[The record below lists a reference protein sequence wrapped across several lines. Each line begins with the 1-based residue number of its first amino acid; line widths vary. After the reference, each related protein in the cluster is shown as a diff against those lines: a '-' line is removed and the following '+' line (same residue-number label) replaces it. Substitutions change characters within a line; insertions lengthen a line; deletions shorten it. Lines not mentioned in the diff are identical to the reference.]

1 MRMNRLYYILVCA
14 AWTLLT
20 PAVSQAQSSVSEI
33 LRTANPQKEKFS
45 IIVIRA
51 DSGKVLFSRDADH
64 PMIPASNMKL
74 VVSAAAL
81 HYLGPDYTFQTRVGL
96 LGKNLVVIGGGDPLL
111 GEPGLQ
117 GPTPGWIFEQ
127 IAEELSKNGISAIE
141 DILLDDT
148 FFDSNRVHPQW
159 PPDQLN
165 RWYACEVSGLNFN
178 RNCIRLSARRTSG
191 GPVVEIDP
199 PTGYV
204 HLKNQVN
211 LVSKG
216 DSAIGAYRSQQP
228 NFLVVKGTLNQA
240 AGFDVAIENPAGL
253 FGALLREKLTAQGI
267 KVKGKLVQKYV
278 KTDPNIRILRTFH
291 TPLQEV
297 LNCTNKDSLGLA
309 AEALV
314 KTISAE
320 NTQGKINGEW
330 PHGLHLIERYLLSLG
345 IPADQFALKDGS
357 GLCRD
362 NRLSPR
368 AIVTVLQDMTKK
380 SYWPVYEF
388 SLSQGGLDGT
398 AEKYFKET
406 PYRGNIAGKTGY
418 INGVRAFSGICHTE
432 QGDLLFSILTEG
444 GNGRT
449 RAKINEITKAVFLG
463 RW

>member
-1 MRMNRLYYILVCA
+1 MRKNGLSYFLVCIV
-14 AWTLLT
+14 WTLLA
-20 PAVSQAQSSVSEI
+20 PAVSRAQSSVSEI
-33 LRTANPQKEKFS
+33 LRSADPQKEKFS
-45 IIVIRA
+45 LVVIRA
-51 DSGKVLFSRDADH
+51 DSGKVLFSRNADQ

-81 HYLGPDYTFQTRVGL
+81 HYLGPNYTFQTRVGL
-96 LGKNLVVIGGGDPLL
+96 LGKNLVILGGGDPLL
-111 GEPGLQ
+111 GEPGLH
-117 GPTPGWIFEQ
+117 GPSAGWIFEQ
-127 IAEELSKNGISAIE
+127 IAEDLSHTGISEIE
-141 DILLDDT
+141 DIILDDT

-159 PPDQLN
+159 PQDQLN

-178 RNCIRLSARRTSG
+178 RNCVRLSVRRTAG

-204 HLKNQVN
+204 KLKNQVK

-216 DSAIGAYRSQQP
+216 DSAIGAYRSQIP
-228 NFLVVKGTLNQA
+228 NSLVVKGNLNQS

-253 FGALLREKLTAQGI
+253 FGTLLRETLVSKGI
-267 KVKGKLVQKYV
+267 RVKGNLTQKYI
-278 KTDPNIRILRTFH
+278 KTDPNIRIIRTFD

-297 LNCTNKDSLGLA
+297 LNRTNKDSLGLA

-345 IPADQFALKDGS
+345 IPADQFVLKDGS

-368 AIVTVLQDMTKK
+368 AIVTVLRDMAQKP
-380 SYWPVYEF
+380 S
-388 SLSQGGLDGT
+388 
-398 AEKYFKET
+398 
-406 PYRGNIAGKTGY
+406 
-418 INGVRAFSGICHTE
+418 
-432 QGDLLFSILTEG
+432 
-444 GNGRT
+444 
-449 RAKINEITKAVFLG
+449 
-463 RW
+463 